1 MRLKWQDGHDGQ
13 SIVLGR
19 PVWTR
24 LGRIWRMGVS
34 VPGWVGSRRT
44 RVSAKSLRWIKIP
57 KQLKI
62 HSVRGGAW
70 NNSRILMDGI
80 GLGCAECKHMPKKE
94 HLRPFRICL
103 SQVSSQDHR
112 ISTHVSLAPNLRELP
127 SVFSPKRFGPLWVD
141 AEVSCPGCTE
151 ETQFSHVGP

>member
-112 ISTHVSLAPNLRELP
+112 ISTHVSLD
-127 SVFSPKRFGPLWVD
+127 SVHCGWMQRFHVLGAQRKHNSAMWVLSGLTSQND
-141 AEVSCPGCTE
+141 HG
-151 ETQFSHVGP
+151 H